1 MPREFSRARRVAE
14 QLQRELADL
23 IHRELKDPRVGLV
36 TITAVELSKDLAY
49 AKVLVSSLGEG
60 QPHAELVSTLQHA
73 AGFLRHELGGR
84 MRLRIIP
91 ELRFVY
97 DESLERAA
105 KLEALIARA
114 NAAPG
119 DGKDQS

>member
-1 MPREFSRARRVAE
+1 MPREFQRSRRVAE

-23 IHRELKDPRVGLV
+23 IHRELKDPRIGLV

-49 AKVLVSSLGEG
+49 AKVLVSSLGES
-60 QPHAELVSTLQHA
+60 QAHADLVITLQHA

-105 KLEALIARA
+105 KLEALIAKA
-114 NAAPG
+114 NAPADDKKP
-119 DGKDQS
+119 S

>member
-1 MPREFSRARRVAE
+1 
-14 QLQRELADL
+14 
-23 IHRELKDPRVGLV
+23 
-36 TITAVELSKDLAY
+36 
-49 AKVLVSSLGEG
+49 
-60 QPHAELVSTLQHA
+60 VSTLQHA